1 MVILGRWNPLS
12 RSSSSRNGPRSFD
25 RSSLVGRQG
34 MEMTVLFDILDGTHI
49 RVVGSDLSET
59 GQFGEFT

>member
-1 MVILGRWNPLS
+1 
-12 RSSSSRNGPRSFD
+12 
-25 RSSLVGRQG
+25 